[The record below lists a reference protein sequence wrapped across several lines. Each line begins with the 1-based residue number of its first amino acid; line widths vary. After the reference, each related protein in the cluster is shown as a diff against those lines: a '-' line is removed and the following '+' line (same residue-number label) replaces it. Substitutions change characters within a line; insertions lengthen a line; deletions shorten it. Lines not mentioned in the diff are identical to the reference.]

1 MDEKLYNLTDII
13 DKDLKNNSLS
23 KEEKSALCEQIKP
36 LLPQGAIAL
45 AQINPHSGDI
55 KGNALKAVKWIEWAN
70 NLNLSAIVFPEMY
83 LIGYPIGDF
92 IDRFP
97 LIVEENIEWLQVLA
111 TKTKKTKVIIGFVEF
126 NKSKK
131 GKKYFNSIAVLSN
144 GRIEKVIRKT
154 LLPNY
159 AEFND
164 YRHFEPAEVD
174 SANRITDISNKK
186 AGIIVC
192 EDGWNDFDF
201 FDKNLYA
208 VDPVEIVVKEQHPD
222 YLINCSSSITRAKK
236 EQLKHNM
243 LSFAAKKHNLPI
255 AYVNQVGSGEC
266 LSFEGASRVYDGEG
280 NLLYRAK
287 SYEEQFFIVDVFDK
301 TGKVYPLPKGLEKTL
316 TEQKAFSLDHE
327 PDLERTYLTIVQSIR
342 DYFQKTG
349 FKRAVLGL
357 SGGLDSTV
365 SAVLLTDALGAENVF
380 GLSMPSKITSSES
393 RNDAKTLARNLG
405 INFAEIPINDIF
417 DVTREKFD
425 DTFSQ
430 IEENWNCRYKES
442 FTNDN
447 IQARSR
453 AIILWG
459 VANEFQACLPVA
471 TSDKSELYMGYATI
485 NGDMSGGF
493 APLADVSKTK
503 LFALAR
509 WLNKNREQKNAIPE
523 EIIAKR
529 PGAELAI
536 NPKTGKPL
544 LAEEAL
550 MPYEFLDEIIWR
562 VENLQQ
568 TIGDMLDEEFLYEKH
583 MKEQNQSVSKEQKS
597 EWLQKFFRRMST
609 ALYKWTIMPPSPIVD
624 GRSINKSEYR
634 QPIISSKI
642 NYNKTS
648 YKDKLNELENSL

>member
-1 MDEKLYNLTDII
+1 MDTKIYTLAQKIDNDI
-13 DKDLKNNSLS
+13 KNNTLS
-23 KEEKSALCEQIKP
+23 EEEKDSLAKELKQ
-36 LLPQGAIAL
+36 LLPDDAIVL
-45 AQINPHSGDI
+45 AQTNPTSGDI
-55 KGNALKAVKWIEWAN
+55 KGNAKKALKWIQWAQR
-70 NLNLSAIVFPEMY
+70 LEAGAIVFPEMY

-97 LIVEENIEWLQVLA
+97 LIVEENIEWLKALA
-111 TKTKKTKVIIGFVEF
+111 TKVEGKTKVIIGFVEF
-126 NKSKK
+126 NKEKT
-131 GKKYFNSIAVLSN
+131 GKNYYNSIAVLCN
-144 GRIEKVIRKT
+144 GKIERVIRKT

-164 YRHFEPAEVD
+164 YRHFEPSEID
-174 SANRITDISNKK
+174 SKNRITDINGQK

-201 FDKNLYA
+201 FEKNLYKN
-208 VDPVEIVVKEQHPD
+208 DPVKSVVEEQKPD

-243 LSFAAKKHNLPI
+243 LGFAAKKYNTPI
-255 AYVNQVGSGEC
+255 VYVNQTGSGEC
-266 LSFEGASRVYDGEG
+266 LSFEGASRVYNKKGE
-280 NLLYRAK
+280 LIARAK
-287 SYEEQFFIVDVFDK
+287 SYQEQFFIVSPSK
-301 TGKVYPLPKGLEKTL
+301 GGEIIALPDGLEKTL
-316 TEQKAFSLDHE
+316 NEQKAFTLDHE

-365 SAVLLTDALGAENVF
+365 SAVLLADALGAENVF
-380 GLSMPSKITSSES
+380 GISMPSKITSSES
-393 RNDAKTLARNLG
+393 KNDARELANNLG
-405 INFAEIPINDIF
+405 INFTEISIKDMF
-417 DVTREKFD
+417 DSTRTKFD
-425 DTFSQ
+425 EVFSS
-430 IEENWNCRYKES
+430 IEKVWDGRYKES

-453 AIILWG
+453 ALILWG
-459 VANEFQACLPVA
+459 IANEFGSCLPIA

-509 WLNKNREQKNAIPE
+509 WLNKHRKVKNAIPE
-523 EIIAKR
+523 SIIVKR

-550 MPYEFLDEIIWR
+550 MPYEFLDEVIWR

-568 TIGDMLDEEFLYEKH
+568 TIGDMMQAEFLHEKH
-583 MKEQNQSVSKEQKS
+583 MKEQNQPISQEQKL

-609 ALYKWTIMPPSPIVD
+609 ALYKWFIMPPSPIVD
-624 GRSINKSEYR
+624 ARSINKSEYR

-642 NYNKTS
+642 NYHKTS
-648 YKDKLNELENSL
+648 FEEKLEELK

>member
-1 MDEKLYNLTDII
+1 MDTKIYTLAQKIDNDI
-13 DKDLKNNSLS
+13 KNNTLS
-23 KEEKSALCEQIKP
+23 EEEKDRLAKELKQ
-36 LLPQGAIAL
+36 LLPDDAIVL
-45 AQINPHSGDI
+45 AQTNPTSGDI
-55 KGNALKAVKWIEWAN
+55 KGNAKKALKWIQWAQR
-70 NLNLSAIVFPEMY
+70 LKVGAIVFPEMY

-97 LIVEENIEWLQVLA
+97 LIVEENIEWLKALA
-111 TKTKKTKVIIGFVEF
+111 TKVEGKTKVFIGFVEF
-126 NKSKK
+126 NKEKT
-131 GKKYFNSIAVLSN
+131 GKNYYNSIAVLAE
-144 GRIEKVIRKT
+144 GKIERVIRKT

-164 YRHFEPAEVD
+164 YRHFEPSEID
-174 SANRITDISNKK
+174 SKNRITDINGQK

-201 FDKNLYA
+201 FEKNLYKN
-208 VDPVEIVVKEQHPD
+208 DPVKSVVEEQKPN

-243 LSFAAKKHNLPI
+243 LGFAAKKYNTPI
-255 AYVNQVGSGEC
+255 VYVNQTGSGEC
-266 LSFEGASRVYDGEG
+266 LSFEGASRVYNKKGE
-280 NLLYRAK
+280 LIARAK
-287 SYEEQFFIVDVFDK
+287 SYQEQFFIVSPSK
-301 TGKVYPLPKGLEKTL
+301 GGEIIALPDGLEKTL
-316 TEQKAFSLDHE
+316 NEQKAFTLDHE

-365 SAVLLTDALGAENVF
+365 SAVLLADALGAENVF
-380 GLSMPSKITSSES
+380 GISMPSKITSSES
-393 RNDAKTLARNLG
+393 KNDARELANNLG
-405 INFAEIPINDIF
+405 INFTEISIKDMF
-417 DVTREKFD
+417 DSTRTKFD
-425 DTFSQ
+425 EVFSS
-430 IEENWNCRYKES
+430 IEKVWDGRYKES

-453 AIILWG
+453 ALILWG
-459 VANEFQACLPVA
+459 IANEFGSCLPIA

-509 WLNKNREQKNAIPE
+509 WLNKHRKVKNAIPE
-523 EIIAKR
+523 SIIAKR

-550 MPYEFLDEIIWR
+550 MPYEFLDEVIWR

-568 TIGDMLDEEFLYEKH
+568 TIGDMMQAEFLHEKH
-583 MKEQNQSVSKEQKS
+583 MKEQNQPISQEQKL

-609 ALYKWTIMPPSPIVD
+609 ALYKWFIMPPSPIVD
-624 GRSINKSEYR
+624 ARSINKSEYR

-642 NYNKTS
+642 NYQKTS
-648 YKDKLNELENSL
+648 FEEKLEELK

>member
-1 MDEKLYNLTDII
+1 MG
-13 DKDLKNNSLS
+13 
-23 KEEKSALCEQIKP
+23 
-36 LLPQGAIAL
+36 PQGNLDYKSDGITFKPVVSPYSGTTFTLGIQGIAL
-45 AQINPHSGDI
+45 
-55 KGNALKAVKWIEWAN
+55 
-70 NLNLSAIVFPEMY
+70 
-83 LIGYPIGDF
+83 
-92 IDRFP
+92 
-97 LIVEENIEWLQVLA
+97 
-111 TKTKKTKVIIGFVEF
+111 
-126 NKSKK
+126 
-131 GKKYFNSIAVLSN
+131 
-144 GRIEKVIRKT
+144 EK
-154 LLPNY
+154 
-159 AEFND
+159 
-164 YRHFEPAEVD
+164 
-174 SANRITDISNKK
+174 
-186 AGIIVC
+186 
-192 EDGWNDFDF
+192 
-201 FDKNLYA
+201 
-208 VDPVEIVVKEQHPD
+208 
-222 YLINCSSSITRAKK
+222 
-236 EQLKHNM
+236 
-243 LSFAAKKHNLPI
+243 
-255 AYVNQVGSGEC
+255 
-266 LSFEGASRVYDGEG
+266 
-280 NLLYRAK
+280 
-287 SYEEQFFIVDVFDK
+287 
-301 TGKVYPLPKGLEKTL
+301 
-316 TEQKAFSLDHE
+316 
-327 PDLERTYLTIVQSIR
+327 
-342 DYFQKTG
+342 
-349 FKRAVLGL
+349 
-357 SGGLDSTV
+357 
-365 SAVLLTDALGAENVF
+365 
-380 GLSMPSKITSSES
+380 
-393 RNDAKTLARNLG
+393 
-405 INFAEIPINDIF
+405 
-417 DVTREKFD
+417 
-425 DTFSQ
+425 

-583 MKEQNQSVSKEQKS
+583 MKEQNQPVSKEQKS

>member
-1 MDEKLYNLTDII
+1 MDTKIYTLAQKIDNDI
-13 DKDLKNNSLS
+13 KTNTLS
-23 KEEKSALCEQIKP
+23 EEEKDSLAKELKQ
-36 LLPQGAIAL
+36 LLPDDAIVL
-45 AQINPHSGDI
+45 AQTNPTSGDI
-55 KGNALKAVKWIEWAN
+55 KGNAKKALKWIQWAQR
-70 NLNLSAIVFPEMY
+70 LEVGAIVFPEMY

-97 LIVEENIEWLQVLA
+97 LIVEENIEWLKALA
-111 TKTKKTKVIIGFVEF
+111 AKVEGKTKVVIGFVEF
-126 NKSKK
+126 NKEKT
-131 GKKYFNSIAVLSN
+131 GKNYYNSIAVLCN
-144 GRIEKVIRKT
+144 GKIERVIRKT

-164 YRHFEPAEVD
+164 YRHFEPSEID
-174 SANRITDISNKK
+174 SKNRITDINGQK

-201 FDKNLYA
+201 FEKNLYKN
-208 VDPVEIVVKEQHPD
+208 DPVKSVVEEQKPD

-243 LSFAAKKHNLPI
+243 LGFAAKKYNTPI
-255 AYVNQVGSGEC
+255 VYVNQTGSGEC
-266 LSFEGASRVYDGEG
+266 LSFEGASRVYNKKGE
-280 NLLYRAK
+280 LIARAK
-287 SYEEQFFIVDVFDK
+287 SYQEQFFIVSPSK
-301 TGKVYPLPKGLEKTL
+301 GGEIIALPDGLEKTL
-316 TEQKAFSLDHE
+316 NEQKAFTLDHE
-327 PDLERTYLTIVQSIR
+327 PDLERTYLTIVQSIS

-365 SAVLLTDALGAENVF
+365 SAVLLADALGAENVF
-380 GLSMPSKITSSES
+380 GISMPSKITSSES
-393 RNDAKTLARNLG
+393 KNDARELANNLG
-405 INFAEIPINDIF
+405 INFTEISIKDMF
-417 DVTREKFD
+417 DSTRTKFD
-425 DTFSQ
+425 EVFSS
-430 IEENWNCRYKES
+430 IEKVWNGRYKES

-453 AIILWG
+453 ALILWG
-459 VANEFQACLPVA
+459 IANEFGSCLPIA

-509 WLNKNREQKNAIPE
+509 WLNKHRKVKNAIPE
-523 EIIAKR
+523 SIIAKR

-550 MPYEFLDEIIWR
+550 MPYEFLDEVIWR

-568 TIGDMLDEEFLYEKH
+568 TIGDMMQAEFLHEKH
-583 MKEQNQSVSKEQKS
+583 MKEQNQPISQEQKL

-609 ALYKWTIMPPSPIVD
+609 ALYKWFIMPPSPIVD
-624 GRSINKSEYR
+624 ARSINKSEYR

-642 NYNKTS
+642 NYHKTS
-648 YKDKLNELENSL
+648 FEEKLKELK

>member
-1 MDEKLYNLTDII
+1 MDTKIYTLAQKIDNDI
-13 DKDLKNNSLS
+13 KNNTLS
-23 KEEKSALCEQIKP
+23 EEEKDSLAKELKQ
-36 LLPQGAIAL
+36 LLPDDAIVL
-45 AQINPHSGDI
+45 AQTNPTSGDI
-55 KGNALKAVKWIEWAN
+55 KGNAKKALKWIQWAQR
-70 NLNLSAIVFPEMY
+70 LEAGAIVFPEMY

-97 LIVEENIEWLQVLA
+97 LIVEENIEWLKALA
-111 TKTKKTKVIIGFVEF
+111 TKVEGKTKVFIGFVEF
-126 NKSKK
+126 NKEKT
-131 GKKYFNSIAVLSN
+131 GKNYYNSIAVLCN
-144 GRIEKVIRKT
+144 GKIERVIRKT

-164 YRHFEPAEVD
+164 YRHFEPSEID
-174 SANRITDISNKK
+174 SKNRITDINGKK

-201 FDKNLYA
+201 FEKNLYKN
-208 VDPVEIVVKEQHPD
+208 DPVKSVVEEQKPD

-243 LSFAAKKHNLPI
+243 LGFAAKKYNTPI
-255 AYVNQVGSGEC
+255 VYINQTGSGEC
-266 LSFEGASRVYDGEG
+266 LSFEGASRVYNSKGE
-280 NLLYRAK
+280 LIARAK
-287 SYEEQFFIVDVFDK
+287 SYQEQFFIVSPSK
-301 TGKVYPLPKGLEKTL
+301 GGEIIALPDGLEKTL
-316 TEQKAFSLDHE
+316 NEQKAFTLDHE

-365 SAVLLTDALGAENVF
+365 SAVLLADALGAENVF
-380 GLSMPSKITSSES
+380 GISMPSKITSSES
-393 RNDAKTLARNLG
+393 KNDARELANNLG
-405 INFAEIPINDIF
+405 INFTEISIKDMF
-417 DVTREKFD
+417 DSTRTKFD
-425 DTFSQ
+425 EVFSS
-430 IEENWNCRYKES
+430 IEKVWDGRYKES

-453 AIILWG
+453 ALILWG
-459 VANEFQACLPVA
+459 IANEFGSCLPIA

-509 WLNKNREQKNAIPE
+509 WLNKHRKVKNAIPE
-523 EIIAKR
+523 SIIEKR

-550 MPYEFLDEIIWR
+550 MPYEFLDEVIWR

-568 TIGDMLDEEFLYEKH
+568 TIGDMMQAEFLHEKH
-583 MKEQNQSVSKEQKS
+583 MKEQNQPISQEQKL

-609 ALYKWTIMPPSPIVD
+609 ALYKWFIMPPSPIVD
-624 GRSINKSEYR
+624 ARSINKSEYR

-642 NYNKTS
+642 NYQKTS
-648 YKDKLNELENSL
+648 FEEKLEELK

>member
-1 MDEKLYNLTDII
+1 MDERVYTLTEKI
-13 DKDLKNNSLS
+13 DEDLEHNSLS
-23 KEEKSALCEQIKP
+23 EAER
-36 LLPQGAIAL
+36 QGISNELKNLIPKDSVVL
-45 AQINPHSGDI
+45 AQINPVSGDI
-55 KGNALKAVKWIEWAN
+55 KGNAKKALKWIKWAQSIDVN
-70 NLNLSAIVFPEMY
+70 AVIFPEMY

-97 LIVEENIEWLQVLA
+97 LIVEENIEWLNALA
-111 TKTKKTKVIIGFVEF
+111 SSVRGKTKVIIGFAEF
-126 NKSKK
+126 NKGKY
-131 GKKYFNSIAVLSN
+131 GKKYYNSVAVLSD
-144 GRIEKVIRKT
+144 GKIEKVIRKT

-164 YRHFEPAEVD
+164 YRHFEPSEIN
-174 SANRITDISNKK
+174 SESRITKIGNKN
-186 AGIIVC
+186 AVIIVC
-192 EDGWNDFDF
+192 EDGWNDKDF
-201 FDKNLYA
+201 FDKNLYKQ
-208 VDPVEIVVKEQHPD
+208 DPVQTVVEEQHPD

-243 LSFAAKKHNLPI
+243 LSFAAKKHKTPI
-255 AYVNQVGSGEC
+255 IYVNQTGSGEC
-266 LSFEGASRVYDGEG
+266 MSFEGASRVYDNTGR
-280 NLLYRAK
+280 LIAMAK
-287 SYEEQFFIVDVFDK
+287 SYQEQFFIVSP
-301 TGKVYPLPKGLEKTL
+301 TEGGQINPLPKGLEKTL
-316 TEQKAFSLDHE
+316 NSQKAFTLDHE

-342 DYFQKTG
+342 DYFKKTG

-365 SAVLLTDALGAENVF
+365 SAVLLADALGAENVF
-380 GLSMPSKITSSES
+380 GISMPSKITSTES
-393 RNDAKTLARNLG
+393 KNDAKELANNLG
-405 INFAEIPINDIF
+405 INFTEISIKDMY
-417 DVTREKFD
+417 DSTRTKFD
-425 DTFSQ
+425 EVFTD
-430 IEENWNCRYKES
+430 IEQKWDCRYKES

-453 AIILWG
+453 SLILWG
-459 VANEFQACLPVA
+459 IANEFGSCLPIA

-509 WLNKNREQKNAIPE
+509 WLNKNRNTKNAIPE
-523 EIIAKR
+523 SIIAKR

-550 MPYEFLDEIIWR
+550 MPYEFLDEVIWR

-568 TIGDMLDEEFLYEKH
+568 TIGDMMKEEFLHEKH
-583 MKEQNQSVSKEQKS
+583 MTEQNNPISKEQKL

-609 ALYKWTIMPPSPIVD
+609 ALYKWSIMPPSPIVD
-624 GRSINKSEYR
+624 ARSINKTEYK

-642 NYNKTS
+642 NYQKTS
-648 YKDKLNELENSL
+648 FEEKLKELNKI

>member
-1 MDEKLYNLTDII
+1 MNEKIYSLTEKI
-13 DKDLKNNSLS
+13 DNDLKNNILT
-23 KEEKSALCEQIKP
+23 ENEKSALADEIKT
-36 LLPQGAIAL
+36 LLPKGSIAL
-45 AQINPHSGDI
+45 AQINPVSGDV
-55 KGNALKAVKWIEWAN
+55 KGNAIKAKKWIDWAN
-70 NLNLSAIVFPEMY
+70 KLELDAIVFPEMY
-83 LIGYPIGDF
+83 MIGYPIGDF

-97 LIVEENIEWLQVLA
+97 VVVEENIEWLKALA
-111 TKTKKTKVIIGFVEF
+111 ALTTKTKVIIGFAEF
-126 NKSKK
+126 NNNKY
-131 GKKYFNSIAVLSN
+131 GKKYFNSVAVLSN
-144 GRIEKVIRKT
+144 GKIEKVIRKS

-164 YRHFEPAEVD
+164 YRHFEPAEVN
-174 SANRITDISNKK
+174 SESRIVKLNDKK
-186 AGIIVC
+186 AGIIIC
-192 EDGWNDFDF
+192 EDGWNDSDF
-201 FDKNLYA
+201 FEKNLYES
-208 VDPVEIVVKEQHPD
+208 DPVQIVVDEQHPD
-222 YLINCSSSITRAKK
+222 YLINCSASITRAKK

-243 LSFAAKKHNLPI
+243 LSFAAKKHHTPI
-255 AYVNQVGSGEC
+255 VYVNQVGSGEC
-266 LSFEGASRVYDGEG
+266 VSFEGASRVYDENGT
-280 NLLYRAK
+280 LTYMAK
-287 SYEEQFFIVDVFDK
+287 SYEEQFFIVKVSDK
-301 TGKVYPLPKGLEKTL
+301 SGKVHPLPKGLEKTL

-365 SAVLLTDALGAENVF
+365 SAVLLTDALGAENVL
-380 GLSMPSKITSSES
+380 GISMPSKITSDES
-393 RNDAKTLARNLG
+393 KNDARELAQNLG
-405 INFAEIPINDIF
+405 IRFDEVPIKDMCELTK
-417 DVTREKFD
+417 DKFENV
-425 DTFSQ
+425 FSNVQ
-430 IEENWNCRYKES
+430 KVWDCRYKES

-453 AIILWG
+453 GMILWG
-459 VANEFQACLPVA
+459 IANEFQSCLPIA

-509 WLNKNREQKNAIPE
+509 WMNKNREKKNAIPE
-523 EIIAKR
+523 SIIAKR

-550 MPYEFLDEIIWR
+550 MPYEFLDEVIWR

-568 TIGDMLDEEFLYEKH
+568 TIEEMLEAEFLHEIH
-583 MKEQNQSVSKEQKS
+583 MKEKGNPISKEQKL

-609 ALYKWTIMPPSPIVD
+609 AFYKWTIMPSSPIVD
-624 GRSINKSEYR
+624 ARSINKTEYR

-642 NYNKTS
+642 NFHKTGFE
-648 YKDKLNELENSL
+648 DKLNELK

>member
-1 MDEKLYNLTDII
+1 MDTKIYTLAQKIDNDI
-13 DKDLKNNSLS
+13 KNNTLS
-23 KEEKSALCEQIKP
+23 EEEKDSLAKELKQ
-36 LLPQGAIAL
+36 LLPDDAIVL
-45 AQINPHSGDI
+45 AQTNPTSGDI
-55 KGNALKAVKWIEWAN
+55 KGNAKKALKWIQWAQR
-70 NLNLSAIVFPEMY
+70 LEAGAIVFPEMY

-97 LIVEENIEWLQVLA
+97 LIVEENIEWLKALA
-111 TKTKKTKVIIGFVEF
+111 TKVEGKTKVVIGFVEF
-126 NKSKK
+126 NKEKT
-131 GKKYFNSIAVLSN
+131 GKNYYNSIAVLCN
-144 GRIEKVIRKT
+144 GKIERVIRKT

-164 YRHFEPAEVD
+164 YRHFEPSEID
-174 SANRITDISNKK
+174 SKNRITDINGQK

-201 FDKNLYA
+201 FEKNLYKN
-208 VDPVEIVVKEQHPD
+208 DPVKSVVEEQKPD

-243 LSFAAKKHNLPI
+243 LGFAAKKYNTPI
-255 AYVNQVGSGEC
+255 VYVNQTGSGEC
-266 LSFEGASRVYDGEG
+266 LSFEGASRVYNKKGE
-280 NLLYRAK
+280 LIARAK
-287 SYEEQFFIVDVFDK
+287 SYQEQFFIVSPSK
-301 TGKVYPLPKGLEKTL
+301 GGEIIALPDGLEKTL
-316 TEQKAFSLDHE
+316 NEQKAFTLDHE

-365 SAVLLTDALGAENVF
+365 SAVLLADALGAENVF
-380 GLSMPSKITSSES
+380 GISMPSKITSSES
-393 RNDAKTLARNLG
+393 KNDARELANNLG
-405 INFAEIPINDIF
+405 ISFAEISIKDMF
-417 DVTREKFD
+417 DSTRTKFD
-425 DTFSQ
+425 EVFSS
-430 IEENWNCRYKES
+430 IEKVWDGRYKES

-453 AIILWG
+453 ALILWG
-459 VANEFQACLPVA
+459 IANEFGSCLPIA

-509 WLNKNREQKNAIPE
+509 WLNKHRKVKNAIPE
-523 EIIAKR
+523 SIIVKR

-550 MPYEFLDEIIWR
+550 MPYEFLDEVIWR

-568 TIGDMLDEEFLYEKH
+568 TIGDMMQAEFLHEKH
-583 MKEQNQSVSKEQKS
+583 MKEQNQPISQEQKL

-609 ALYKWTIMPPSPIVD
+609 ALYKWFIMPPSPIVD
-624 GRSINKSEYR
+624 ARSINKSEYR

-642 NYNKTS
+642 NYHKTS
-648 YKDKLNELENSL
+648 FEEKLEELK